1 MVLVYLDPAD
11 LFLIVIEVLI
21 VLGLFIALIIGY
33 RVRIRFPKLTVHGW
47 NEICFGLLGISLHA
61 VFDALDTLKWDIS
74 EFTDWLNLFD
84 GSFFVLGIILIGI
97 GIWKIANYGASA
109 WE

>member
-1 MVLVYLDPAD
+1 MVLVYLDPED
-11 LFLIVIEVLI
+11 IFLVTIEFLI
-21 VLGLFIALIIGY
+21 VLGLLIALILAY
-33 RVRIRFPKLTVHGW
+33 RVGIRFPKLTSQGWTQIIIGIGGIFLHG
-47 NEICFGLLGISLHA
+47 I
-61 VFDALDTLKWDIS
+61 FDALDTLKWEIP

-84 GSFFVLGIILIGI
+84 GSFFVLGLLFIGI